1 MDINP
6 FVVLE
11 LWRKAMLE
19 LVKKDAASAD
29 LSARQ
34 TAVLLNVYLTP
45 APHTVRALAVDL
57 NISKPAVT
65 RAVDRLSVLG
75 LIERKPDETDRR
87 SVLLERTMAG
97 AKYVTEL
104 GDIIAKQALDVCN
117 PLL

>member
-6 FVVLE
+6 FVGLE
-11 LWRKAMLE
+11 LWRKATLE

-57 NISKPAVT
+57 NTFSWPYSVAETRLPAPSTV
-65 RAVDRLSVLG
+65 
-75 LIERKPDETDRR
+75 
-87 SVLLERTMAG
+87 
-97 AKYVTEL
+97 
-104 GDIIAKQALDVCN
+104 
-117 PLL
+117 

>member
-6 FVVLE
+6 FVGLE
-11 LWRKAMLE
+11 LWRKATLE

-57 NISKPAVT
+57 NISRPMTKYTFSWPYSVAETRLPAPSTV
-65 RAVDRLSVLG
+65 
-75 LIERKPDETDRR
+75 
-87 SVLLERTMAG
+87 
-97 AKYVTEL
+97 
-104 GDIIAKQALDVCN
+104 
-117 PLL
+117 